1 MIVLDTHVVLW
12 LASGSDRLGRRARR
26 AIDSNLRHDEVIA
39 PAVVFWEV
47 AMQVAKGRVKLPE
60 PTAAFRRRTLGLGV
74 RECPLDGTVAIAAAE
89 LAGLHGDPADRFIAA
104 TALSL
109 GATLMTGDGALLAWR
124 GPVRLQ
130 DATS

>member
-12 LASGSDRLGRRARR
+12 LAAGSERLGRRSRR
-26 AIDSNLRHDEVIA
+26 AIDSNLRDDEVIA

-74 RECPLDGTVAIAAAE
+74 REYPLDGSVAIAAAE
-89 LAGLHGDPADRFIAA
+89 LAGLPGDPADRFIAA
-104 TALSL
+104 TAIAL
-109 GATLMTGDGALLAWR
+109 GATLLTADGALLAWR
-124 GPVRLQ
+124 GPAKMQ

>member
-26 AIDSNLRHDEVIA
+26 AIDSDLRDDEVIA
-39 PAVVFWEV
+39 SAVVFWEV

-74 RECPLDGTVAIAAAE
+74 REYPLDGAVAIAAAE
-89 LAGLHGDPADRFIAA
+89 LAGLHGDPADRFIVA
-104 TALSL
+104 TAMSL
-109 GATLMTGDGALLAWR
+109 GATLLTADGTLLAWR
-124 GPVRLQ
+124 GPVKVR